1 MRDLM
6 LRPAR
11 FVFLCLVVILAAA
24 PAVAEIATAPIFQW
38 QVKSETATITLV
50 GSIHVGKPGF
60 FPMADPFEKAFAA
73 SDALAVEVDMGSQ
86 ENIQKAMALMMK
98 DGVLPGDETLQDRLE
113 PELYARLEAFAAEKG
128 EPLAM
133 YNKFKPGILAMI
145 LVMNEYTRQ
154 GFDAELGIDKH
165 FLDLARERE
174 KPIRE
179 LETLEA
185 QMDLF
190 LAIDDE
196 LDDKLVAEFLDQ
208 MDDLME
214 QTARMIDLWQAGD
227 ADGLDR
233 LLQEQIGE
241 DPAMTEFYRKLLDD
255 RNVKMAETIDQ
266 WLGQD
271 EDIFVVVGAG
281 HFAGEMGILNLLEEK
296 GWEVSQARAR

>member
-190 LAIDDE
+190 LAIATGSE
-196 LDDKLVAEFLDQ
+196 SLSSLRHRCS
-208 MDDLME
+208 
-214 QTARMIDLWQAGD
+214 TR
-227 ADGLDR
+227 
-233 LLQEQIGE
+233 
-241 DPAMTEFYRKLLDD
+241 
-255 RNVKMAETIDQ
+255 
-266 WLGQD
+266 
-271 EDIFVVVGAG
+271 
-281 HFAGEMGILNLLEEK
+281 
-296 GWEVSQARAR
+296 